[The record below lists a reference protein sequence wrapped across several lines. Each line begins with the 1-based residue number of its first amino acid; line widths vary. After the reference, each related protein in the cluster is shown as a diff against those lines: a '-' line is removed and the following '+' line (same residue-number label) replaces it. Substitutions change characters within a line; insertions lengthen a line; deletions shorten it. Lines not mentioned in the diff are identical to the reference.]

1 MLVLGL
7 AAMSVNFLLGF
18 TGVLSFGHAA
28 YFGLGA
34 YGAGLTLKFLAPSTP
49 LALLAGMLLGGVC
62 GAILGTLIVRRRGV
76 YFAMVTI
83 AFGQVFYYIAF
94 QWSSLTGGD
103 DGLRGFSRQPLDLG
117 LVQASTSCPDAN
129 AFYYFVLFCFALAVG
144 VMGFILRSPFGRT
157 MIAIRENE
165 RRARFLG
172 IPVERHIWIAFT
184 LSCFFMGF
192 AGALY
197 ALVNNFADPQG
208 PALQPVRRF
217 RHDGGDGRHAQLLG
231 TAARRRGVRRAAGLS
246 VEHHRQLDVVRRP
259 VVRPGGAV
267 LPARPAR
274 LPAAEQGMNVLEIRN
289 VTKRFGNL
297 VAVSDVSL
305 NVAKGELCAIIGPN
319 GAGKTTFFNLISGFF
334 PPTSGTIDFD
344 GRDITTLPTHRARH
358 ARHGPDIPDH
368 RDLSRTDRVRKRPHR
383 RGSGRRISVAALD
396 QPRGSRRRST
406 GSVEETLKLV
416 SLETKADRLVGE
428 LAHGDQRAAEI
439 AMALALKPHLLLLD
453 EPTAGMG
460 DQETYQITQLI
471 RRLHRDSNFTIVLI
485 EHDMRVVF
493 HLADRISVL
502 DQGRMLAQ
510 GTPQEIAA
518 NEAVQAAY
526 LGNAA

>member
-7 AAMSVNFLLGF
+7 AAMSLNFLLGF

-49 LALLAGMLLGGVC
+49 LALIAGMLLGGVC
-62 GAILGTLIVRRRGV
+62 GALLGTLIVRRRGV

-103 DGLRGFSRQPLDLG
+103 DGLRGFSRQPLDFG
-117 LVQASTSCPDAN
+117 LFKIDILSNAN
-129 AFYYFVLFCFALAVG
+129 NFYFFVLFCFALAVG

-197 ALVNNFADPQG
+197 ALVNNFADPRGLHYSQSGDFVMMAVMGGMRSFWG
-208 PALQPVRRF
+208 P
-217 RHDGGDGRHAQLLG
+217 LLG
-231 TAARRRGVRRAAGLS
+231 AAVFVVLQDYLSSITVNWMSFVGLLFVAG
-246 VEHHRQLDVVRRP
+246 R
-259 VVRPGGAV
+259 AV
-267 LPARPAR
+267 LPARTAG
-274 LPAAEQGMNVLEIRN
+274 LPAAEQGMNVLEINN

-297 VAVSDVSL
+297 VAVRDVSL
-305 NVAKGELCAIIGPN
+305 NVAKGELRAIIGPN

-334 PPTSGTIDFD
+334 PPTSGAIIFD
-344 GRDITTLPTHRARH
+344 GRDITQTRHPSAGHPAAWRRTFQITEIFPELTVFENVRIAAEVAGGYRLRPWINRAEQAQVHRSA
-358 ARHGPDIPDH
+358 
-368 RDLSRTDRVRKRPHR
+368 SK
-383 RGSGRRISVAALD
+383 
-396 QPRGSRRRST
+396 RRSSWCRWKPRPT
-406 GSVEETLKLV
+406 GWSAN
-416 SLETKADRLVGE
+416 SR
-428 LAHGDQRAAEI
+428 
-439 AMALALKPHLLLLD
+439 MATSAP
-453 EPTAGMG
+453 P
-460 DQETYQITQLI
+460 
-471 RRLHRDSNFTIVLI
+471 RSRWRW
-485 EHDMRVVF
+485 R
-493 HLADRISVL
+493 
-502 DQGRMLAQ
+502 
-510 GTPQEIAA
+510 
-518 NEAVQAAY
+518 
-526 LGNAA
+526 